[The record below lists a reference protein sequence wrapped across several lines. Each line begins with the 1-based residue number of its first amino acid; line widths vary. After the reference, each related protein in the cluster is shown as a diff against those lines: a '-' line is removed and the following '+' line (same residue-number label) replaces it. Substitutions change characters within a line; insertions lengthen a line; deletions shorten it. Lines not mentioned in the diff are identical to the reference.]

1 MGKCISFGKYNQN
14 YKYMFLYLIFRAL
27 NDSIYD
33 WQNEDKY
40 EKILFFGDD
49 TKRFFHSHQLINY
62 IFCYFGIF
70 IISLFLIIFDSCLK
84 NKNEINR
91 TSNISLNSIQLIH
104 NSPKD
109 DLNYDECQIFVN
121 VFLVV
126 FLWIIQDLL
135 IYIILSKMIASI
147 DFWTFKMLFTY
158 LLGKKM
164 FNIEIYKHQ
173 IFAIY
178 FISIVCSILLLILL
192 IIDEKNIYRSYP
204 YFIPIGILICLLNL
218 LIESLSSWKA
228 KWLMDLRF
236 ISSNK
241 FLICYGI
248 LGFIIDSIICT
259 ITTFVDCGEDNF
271 NFCKKNNNNNGK
283 IYLENFSL
291 YFKDISIKNIILV
304 IFYVIT
310 FVLKSLFYLLTIK
323 YLTPFHIISMPA
335 IYYFLLHMVLGIYT
349 IVKKKLANNL
359 VNFILE
365 ISTCFLAFLAFSIFL
380 EFIELNFCLCNY
392 NLRRYIVRRSI
403 IDSNIN
409 YEYEESMITEEENKE
424 NLSQSELSVK

>member
-70 IISLFLIIFDSCLK
+70 IISLFLIIFDSCFK

-91 TSNISLNSIQLIH
+91 TSNISLNTIQLIH

-241 FLICYGI
+241 F
-248 LGFIIDSIICT
+248 
-259 ITTFVDCGEDNF
+259 
-271 NFCKKNNNNNGK
+271 
-283 IYLENFSL
+283 
-291 YFKDISIKNIILV
+291 
-304 IFYVIT
+304 
-310 FVLKSLFYLLTIK
+310 
-323 YLTPFHIISMPA
+323 
-335 IYYFLLHMVLGIYT
+335 
-349 IVKKKLANNL
+349 
-359 VNFILE
+359 
-365 ISTCFLAFLAFSIFL
+365 
-380 EFIELNFCLCNY
+380 
-392 NLRRYIVRRSI
+392 
-403 IDSNIN
+403 
-409 YEYEESMITEEENKE
+409 
-424 NLSQSELSVK
+424 